1 VDKSFWN
8 GYPVS
13 AMMTKKLLPHL
24 LRFFWNKVYTQ
35 ALTYLKSPAEA
46 QELTQ
51 DVFVK
56 VWMNRSRLS
65 EVTNFSGYLFI
76 MTRNEIISLL
86 RKKGNEAVQPNDTL
100 AEEFWIPD
108 RQLQHKQSY
117 QAILKAIELLP
128 PARKN
133 VFKMSRLDGL
143 SYDEIAAHLNISR
156 NGVKDHIVKALNF
169 LRNHLRFH
177 SD

>member
-1 VDKSFWN
+1 MS
-8 GYPVS
+8 
-13 AMMTKKLLPHL
+13 
-24 LRFFWNKVYTQ
+24 
-35 ALTYLKSPAEA
+35 
-46 QELTQ
+46 
-51 DVFVK
+51 
-56 VWMNRSRLS
+56 
-65 EVTNFSGYLFI
+65 
-76 MTRNEIISLL
+76 RNEIFSQL
-86 RKKGNEAVQPNDTL
+86 RKKAGD
-100 AEEFWIPD
+100 AEPPDKAIEEKLWIPD
-108 RQLQHKQSY
+108 LQLQNKQSY

-143 SYDEIAAHLNISR
+143 SYDEIAAQLNISR